1 MASKEQAA
9 SSGISF
15 AGLLTVPFIVLKLCD
30 VIDWSWIW
38 VLSPLWIGI
47 AAILGVM
54 ILVFVLGVLGI
65 AIGSA
70 VQKKKKNNR
79 R

>member
-30 VIDWSWIW
+30 VIDWSLIW